1 MDTKDQLNI
10 KNLNSDLTN
19 GIGIIR
25 DNIDLNIEFNEND
38 FETLNEI
45 SEQNRLEEDQ
55 YNDRWLELQ
64 RKLDEEQEEFT
75 DKEVY
80 EFLHGQTMDEL
91 DTDELSSEED
101 FIF

>member
-10 KNLNSDLTN
+10 KDLNSDLTN

-64 RKLDEEQEEFT
+64 RKLDEDQEEFT

-80 EFLHGQTMDEL
+80 EFLHGQTVDEL
-91 DTDELSSEED
+91 DTDELNSEED